1 MHQPEQGAAKQS
13 PASEP
18 PKTTQPLICL
28 IPDSVIK
35 VNQAQS
41 NTGAPGNSLS
51 ALGTEQPGQAEAEAS
66 IRCWWEMMEVLGG
79 M

>member
-13 PASEP
+13 PTSEA

-28 IPDSVIK
+28 VPDSVIK

-41 NTGAPGNSLS
+41 NTGAPGNSLP
-51 ALGTEQPGQAEAEAS
+51 ALGTEQPGQAQAAAS
-66 IRCWWEMMEVLGG
+66 TRSWWEMMEGLGG
-79 M
+79 V